1 MSTKTGCAPH
11 SSITFAVDS
20 QEYAGTSTI
29 SPGRTSRANSAKC
42 KAAVPLL
49 TATAYWQQTYC
60 ATACSKAATC
70 GPCTK
75 WPEASTSRTACKSS
89 SAMLGIVSRIT
100 AADPDSTQP
109 CGECLLPD
117 LFALRTA
124 IAHVPCVLTGRATPH
139 RRSLCG

>member
-70 GPCTK
+70 DPCTK

-89 SAMLGIVSRIT
+89 SAMLGIVSRIIAT
-100 AADPDSTQP
+100 GSDSTQP
-109 CGECLLPD
+109 CGECPLPD
-117 LFALRTA
+117 LSALRTA
-124 IAHVPCVLTGRATPH
+124 ITHAPCALMGYVAPH
-139 RRSLCG
+139 RRSLYG